1 MAHRRFFQNQ
11 TNQNFFC
18 STVRKYLKFEIS
30 IWNGTS
36 MGIVFLDFHRKKK
49 QIRTFVFW
57 ENLLPA
63 NLLSVLS
70 DLYLLSEF
78 WSALVN
84 VLQIVINLMTFLL
97 FKRSERS
104 SYFFYSDRL
113 KPIILKNS
121 DLVPRWSE
129 KAIKT
134 LVTVLRQIFVCHVR
148 SDLNQLLGVW
158 GKDCTDTTQVIC
170 TTCLDTETLKVS

>member
-1 MAHRRFFQNQ
+1 MAHRRFSQNQ

-36 MGIVFLDFHRKKK
+36 MGIVFLDFHRKKNK
-49 QIRTFVFW
+49 FVHSFFGRIQSAFGFIW
-57 ENLLPA
+57 PLLTIWI
-63 NLLSVLS
+63 LICFGQCFTGCHQF
-70 DLYLLSEF
+70 DG
-78 WSALVN
+78 
-84 VLQIVINLMTFLL
+84 FLL
-97 FKRSERS
+97 FKGSERS

-148 SDLNQLLGVW
+148 SDLNQL
-158 GKDCTDTTQVIC
+158 
-170 TTCLDTETLKVS
+170 